1 MSARTVADISD
12 ADLLRRA
19 VGICAAKARRQK
31 RVAWSV
37 VSATFGLGSTFS
49 TQLCRGD
56 ALASVVLAG
65 AAMPDDLREM
75 ADRLGVGHVM
85 WQVWLA
91 AYQAGWRAAAAG
103 ICPKA
108 VNGIDGLVLEM
119 PGIDPR

>member
-1 MSARTVADISD
+1 MNSDRFNHDSFSAMMAARMEAGDTAAD
-12 ADLLRRA
+12 ACRNAELE
-19 VGICAAKARRQK
+19 AALKTKLAR
-31 RVAWSV
+31 
-37 VSATFGLGSTFS
+37 
-49 TQLCRGD
+49 RGD